1 MDILI
6 PIGIV
11 LGLIA
16 AVYYLYRR
24 IKSADKNMGV
34 QMENLVETIGTIDLA
49 RFPKLAERFRGYVL
63 EVFGADLSAMTFRKH
78 AKYVGTQLKKLGK
91 HASEA
96 YFPQGEAEFTAAVMA
111 DLGELIAIRYNA
123 HWERSKD
130 VPFFPFLLIELPDG
144 KKTFCSP
151 GAVVIQQIGND
162 SAGGSGDFIS
172 GMILQFEDADAVQ
185 QEISQIT
192 DSYCVTQ
199 NRIEL
204 ELNQKL
210 LAGIKHSRWA
220 FYGMLLFFT
229 VGPILLFIAEPNRK
243 GLALLTL
250 SGIVIL
256 ILIGVFIKDRWM
268 MYRLERYERLILE
281 PDHFRLEGAQTAWSC
296 FYSEITFCR
305 IGQKASGLTIGP
317 DIAEFLE
324 IKTGRKRLILLENY
338 FLNHNAAKEVFA
350 EIAQRVT
357 AAKGEGPKP

>member
-34 QMENLVETIGTIDLA
+34 QMENLAETIGTIDLA
-49 RFPKLAERFRGYVL
+49 RFPELAERYRGYVQ

-78 AKYVGTQLKKLGK
+78 AKYVGTKLKKLGK

-96 YFPQGEAEFTAAVMA
+96 YFPLGEAEFAAAVMA
-111 DLGELIAIRYNA
+111 DLGELIATRYNA

-151 GAVVIQQIGND
+151 GAAVIQQIGND

-185 QEISQIT
+185 QEISQIA
-192 DSYCVTQ
+192 DSYCVIQ

-220 FYGMLLFFT
+220 FYGMLAFFS
-229 VGPILLFIAEPNRK
+229 VIPILLFIAEPNRK
-243 GLALLTL
+243 GIVLIAL
-250 SGIVIL
+250 SGIL
-256 ILIGVFIKDRWM
+256 ILILIVASFKYRWM
-268 MYRLERYERLILE
+268 MYDLVRYERLVLE
-281 PDHFRLEGAQTAWSC
+281 RDHFRLEGAEKVLKF
-296 FYSEITFCR
+296 FYAEITFCK
-305 IGQKASGLTIGP
+305 IGEKASELNRGP
-317 DIAEFLE
+317 EIAEFLQ
-324 IKTGRKRLILLENY
+324 IKVDGKRTTLLENY

-357 AAKGEGPKP
+357 VAKGEHRE